1 MSTIDNLLK
10 AMNESTISRE
20 VGLKHDNARIR
31 YQLQNNTVTSYEEFI
46 QIIGDYYNFHFCF
59 VRGCG
64 SMAQS
69 DAQAEARRIVEQ
81 AYRRDNGDI
90 VSAFRDASDSLN
102 SGMRGILDK
111 IAEALKFEDIESY
124 IKAVF
129 ERYVSPASWEQKVEI
144 IGQFIHKYG
153 PVISSLVEVDRP
165 EQYAQN
171 YQELIRLY
179 MENLRR
185 CSSVFRRL

>member
-1 MSTIDNLLK
+1 MSTIDNLL
-10 AMNESTISRE
+10 MEINEGAISRE
-20 VGLKHDNARIR
+20 VGLKHDDARNH
-31 YQLQNNTVTSYEEFI
+31 YQLRSNVVTSYDEFTRT
-46 QIIGDYYNFHFCF
+46 IGDYYNFHVSF

-64 SMAQS
+64 LMAQS
-69 DAQAEARRIVEQ
+69 DAQAKAKRIVEQ
-81 AYRRDNGDI
+81 AYRRNNGDI
-90 VSAFRDASDSLN
+90 ISAFRDASDSVN

-111 IAEALKFEDIESY
+111 IAETLKFEDIEDY
-124 IKAVF
+124 IKTVF
-129 ERYVSPASWEQKVEI
+129 DRYVQPASWEQKVEI
-144 IGQFIHKYG
+144 IGQFIRKYG